1 MARLPRYVI
10 PGQPQHIIQR
20 GNNRQVIFAAE
31 GDYQFFRDCLVE
43 AAGRFGLAIQAY
55 VWMTNHIHLLA
66 TPAYE
71 DSISKTFQSA
81 GRKYVQ
87 YFNFTY
93 KRSGTLW
100 EGRYRAT
107 VIDTEQ
113 YLLKLMR
120 YIDMNPVRACMVAHP
135 REYPWS
141 SHRRYAYGEE
151 GPNQIWLIP
160 HDEYQKLDRQE
171 AGRREAY
178 RALFKSE
185 LDASDLKAIRE
196 SSHKGWALGGE
207 RFRTL
212 VEELGN
218 RRAAPA
224 ARGRPRKSNGENGV

>member
-20 GNNRQVIFAAE
+20 GNNRQVIFRSE
-31 GDYQFFRDCLVE
+31 GDYQFFRDSLVE
-43 AAGRFGLAIQAY
+43 AAGRFGLAIHAY

-66 TPAYE
+66 TPTYE

-107 VIDTEQ
+107 VVDTEN

-120 YIDMNPVRACMVAHP
+120 YIDMNPVRAGIVAHP
-135 REYPWS
+135 REYAWS
-141 SHRRYAYGEE
+141 SHRRYAYGDMDA
-151 GPNQIWLIP
+151 NLNWLIP
-160 HDEYQKLDRQE
+160 HDEYLKLDRQDT
-171 AGRREAY
+171 ARREAY
-178 RALFKSE
+178 RALFRSAI
-185 LDASDLKAIRE
+185 DARDLAAIRD
-196 SSHKGWALGGE
+196 STHKGWALGDE
-207 RFRTL
+207 RFCA
-212 VEELGN
+212 EMEAMGQ

-224 ARGRPRKSNGENGV
+224 PRGRPRKSDN